1 MGRLEMSIVPKH
13 KDPHARYDP
22 NKELTTDQLHRFG
35 KVANEAQKRRE
46 LREQS
51 GSLASA
57 ARAVKDKAMKPVVA
71 PKKDKPNSAR
81 YAAWMLVI
89 MSVSLWLMFMSR

>member
-1 MGRLEMSIVPKH
+1 MSLVPKH

-46 LREQS
+46 LRAQR
-51 GSLASA
+51 GTLASA
-57 ARAVKDKAMKPVVA
+57 ARTVKDKAMKSVVE
-71 PKKDKPNSAR
+71 PKKDKRNSVR
-81 YAAWMLVI
+81 YAAWMLVA